1 MMSTLRKISK
11 TPRLPRLRWLVA
23 LVVLTSTPGLSELV
37 EGVVHAAVASDSEDA
52 LDVHHEVDDCGDPC
66 STGGCTQGFFHSC
79 RCNAPA
85 FAPTS
90 TIAPLAAPLSH
101 AATGAIA
108 DPMGTD
114 LAAHREPPFRPPSA

>member
-1 MMSTLRKISK
+1 MS
-11 TPRLPRLRWLVA
+11 RLLHRFRWLVA

-37 EGVVHAAVASDSEDA
+37 EGVVHAAVASDSDA

-85 FAPTS
+85 FTS
-90 TIAPLAAPLSH
+90 PSRIAPLAAPMSSACAHGLT
-101 AATGAIA
+101 APAGQ
-108 DPMGTD
+108 D